1 MNKFLTI
8 LLNTIIKLFKP
19 LYLFLKQKAKAIYI
33 PGFQNVNLYQVL
45 SFVYKQLNTLG
56 LYDRASAI
64 SFNLIMALPAGFLF
78 LFSIIPY
85 FPKAFKIKKQIL
97 SVFKDI
103 APNSSTYKFIMEI
116 INDLLSQH
124 VGIFSFGFLLLLF
137 YASNAMTGI
146 IRSFDKSIMQ
156 NKPFFLHQR
165 MRAIRLTIILILLV
179 FASLLVLIGQDQLTR
194 LLREVFDI
202 KRKTIIPYWNSVRW
216 AVIILL
222 LFFGNAFIYKY
233 APLIKE
239 RWPLNSPGALL
250 STLLMLITTLGF
262 SYWVNNFSS
271 YSKIYG
277 SIGTVLVVM
286 TLIYLNSL
294 ILLIG
299 FELNVSIEVLKKEQ
313 NQLDLL

>member
-1 MNKFLTI
+1 MF
-8 LLNTIIKLFKP
+8 FKR
-19 LYLFLKQKAKAIYI
+19 KTKAIYI
-33 PGFQNVNLYQVL
+33 PGFQHVNLYQVL

-194 LLREVFDI
+194 LLREVFEI